1 MIRRMEISANE
12 VVIKITDPTADE
24 VRTDFQKHLDEI
36 LQGSWKVVSL
46 DLSDLTA
53 MLSSLLGK
61 ILMFRK
67 KTLEEGRTLQIKGC
81 SEELFKVFQSIKLD
95 TVLSIQKK

>member
-1 MIRRMEISANE
+1 MIRKTVVSENE
-12 VVIKITDPTADE
+12 VVLKLTDLSTEE
-24 VRTDFQKHLDEI
+24 VRTEFQKYLDE
-36 LQGSWKVVSL
+36 VSKGQFKIITL
-46 DLSDLTA
+46 DLSDITA

-67 KTLEEGRTLQIKGC
+67 KTLEQDLVFQIRGC

-95 TVLSIQKK
+95 SVLSIKR

>member
-1 MIRRMEISANE
+1 MIRKTVVSENE
-12 VVIKITDPTADE
+12 VVLKLTDLSTEEVRIEFQKYLDE
-24 VRTDFQKHLDEI
+24 VSKGQFKIIT
-36 LQGSWKVVSL
+36 L
-46 DLSDLTA
+46 DLSDITA

-67 KTLEEGRTLQIKGC
+67 KTLEQDLVFQIRGC

-95 TVLSIQKK
+95 SVLSIQR

>member
-1 MIRRMEISANE
+1 MIRKTVVSENE
-12 VVIKITDPTADE
+12 VILKLTDLTTEE
-24 VRTDFQKHLDEI
+24 VRTEFQKYLDE
-36 LQGSWKVVSL
+36 VSNGQFKIITL
-46 DLSDLTA
+46 DLSDITA

-67 KTLEEGRTLQIKGC
+67 KTLEEGLVFQVKGC

-95 TVLSIQKK
+95 SVLSIQK